1 MSTENVLSN
10 NILLELRNKKIISE
24 NEVAIQ
30 SGDLYFA
37 KNVLTN
43 EKRILNT
50 SSITA
55 MTKNESLSENTQKTL
70 LKG

>member
-1 MSTENVLSN
+1 MTTESVLPN
-10 NILLELRNKKIISE
+10 NILVELRNKKIISE

-37 KNVLTN
+37 KDVLTN
-43 EKRILNT
+43 EKRMIDRTTIT
-50 SSITA
+50 S
-55 MTKNESLSENTQKTL
+55 MNQNESSVSNSSKTL

>member
-1 MSTENVLSN
+1 MTTESVLSN
-10 NILLELRNKKIISE
+10 SILLELRNKNIISE

-37 KNVLTN
+37 KDVLTN
-43 EKRILNT
+43 EKRMLSA
-50 SSITA
+50 SSIAT
-55 MTKNESLSENTQKTL
+55 MTKNESLSKNTQKTL

>member
-1 MSTENVLSN
+1 MTIETVLDSS
-10 NILLELRNKKIISE
+10 ILVELRNRNIIESS
-24 NEVAIQ
+24 EVAIQ

-43 EKRILNT
+43 EKRMIDRSMI
-50 SSITA
+50 SSL
-55 MTKNESLSENTQKTL
+55 TKNESLSETTNKSL

>member
-1 MSTENVLSN
+1 MTTESVLPN
-10 NILLELRNKKIISE
+10 NILVELRNKNVISE

-37 KNVLTN
+37 KDVLTN
-43 EKRILNT
+43 EKRMIDRTTIT
-50 SSITA
+50 S
-55 MTKNESLSENTQKTL
+55 MNQNESTVSNSSKTL

>member
-1 MSTENVLSN
+1 MSTEQLLNNDVLSQ
-10 NILLELRNKKIISE
+10 LRNKNIITA

-37 KNVLTN
+37 KDVLSG
-43 EKRILNT
+43 EKRILESSLILSFNT
-50 SSITA
+50 
-55 MTKNESLSENTQKTL
+55 NESLSETKSRTL

>member
-1 MSTENVLSN
+1 MTIETVLDSS
-10 NILLELRNKKIISE
+10 ILAELRNRNIIE
-24 NEVAIQ
+24 NNEVAIQ

-43 EKRILNT
+43 EKRMIDRSMI
-50 SSITA
+50 SSL
-55 MTKNESLSENTQKTL
+55 TKNESLSETTRKTL

>member
-1 MSTENVLSN
+1 MTIETVLDSS
-10 NILLELRNKKIISE
+10 ILAELRNRNIIESS
-24 NEVAIQ
+24 EVAIQ

-43 EKRILNT
+43 EKRMIDRSMI
-50 SSITA
+50 SSL
-55 MTKNESLSENTQKTL
+55 TKNESLSETTNKSL

>member
-1 MSTENVLSN
+1 MTTESVLSN
-10 NILLELRNKKIISE
+10 SVLLELRNKNIISE

-43 EKRILNT
+43 EKRMLNT